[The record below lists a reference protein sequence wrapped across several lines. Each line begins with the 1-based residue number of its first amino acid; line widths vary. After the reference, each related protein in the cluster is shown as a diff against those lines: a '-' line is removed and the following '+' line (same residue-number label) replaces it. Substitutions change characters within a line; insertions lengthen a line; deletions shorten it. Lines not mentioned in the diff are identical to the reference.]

1 MIKISITFL
10 AIIFATSSFG
20 QVKSIDERIGEAM
33 NGSNWAELRSLYMSD
48 GENLQ
53 TPFLK
58 PLSKFFIS
66 QFYNEPDSAIKYGKE
81 ILEKYQDELNSS
93 VPSIMYFM
101 AEDYATLGHYD
112 KASALL
118 HSLNE
123 AYCKGEP
130 QTVNPVFEAYEDVY
144 SKLSKCGTFSVE
156 RPNNNVSVPLLTH
169 TGNRMFVMAN
179 INGQEVKC
187 TYDSGIGICTNGC
200 I

>member
-1 MIKISITFL
+1 MIMTIRRISITFVAL
-10 AIIFATSSFG
+10 LFATISFG

-48 GENLQ
+48 GKNLQ

-58 PLSKFFIS
+58 PLSRFFIS

-81 ILEKYQDELNSS
+81 IMEKYQDELNSS

-123 AYCKGEP
+123 AYRKVDKLQILYLKPMRTFILSFRNAPRFLWRG
-130 QTVNPVFEAYEDVY
+130 QTI
-144 SKLSKCGTFSVE
+144 T
-156 RPNNNVSVPLLTH
+156 
-169 TGNRMFVMAN
+169 
-179 INGQEVKC
+179 
-187 TYDSGIGICTNGC
+187 
-200 I
+200 

>member
-1 MIKISITFL
+1 MVNYIIIIKNDDKKISITFVAL
-10 AIIFATSSFG
+10 LFATISFG

-33 NGSNWAELRSLYMSD
+33 NGSNWAELRTLYMSD
-48 GENLQ
+48 GKNLQ

-118 HSLNE
+118 QRVIGAGTLVHSIGSMN
-123 AYCKGEP
+123 
-130 QTVNPVFEAYEDVY
+130 
-144 SKLSKCGTFSVE
+144 LS
-156 RPNNNVSVPLLTH
+156 L
-169 TGNRMFVMAN
+169 
-179 INGQEVKC
+179 
-187 TYDSGIGICTNGC
+187 
-200 I
+200 

>member
-1 MIKISITFL
+1 
-10 AIIFATSSFG
+10 
-20 QVKSIDERIGEAM
+20 
-33 NGSNWAELRSLYMSD
+33 
-48 GENLQ
+48 
-53 TPFLK
+53 
-58 PLSKFFIS
+58 
-66 QFYNEPDSAIKYGKE
+66 
-81 ILEKYQDELNSS
+81 
-93 VPSIMYFM
+93 MYFM

-123 AYCKGEP
+123 AYRKGG
-130 QTVNPVFEAYEDVY
+130 QAVNPVFEAYEDVY

-169 TGNRMFVMAN
+169 TGNRKNPEMMFVMAN

-187 TYDSGIGICTNGC
+187 TYDSGTGICANGC

>member
-1 MIKISITFL
+1 MVNYIIIIKNDDKKISITFVAL
-10 AIIFATSSFG
+10 LFATISFG

-48 GENLQ
+48 GKNLQ

-118 HSLNE
+118 QRVIGAGTLVHSFGSMNLSVCHE
-123 AYCKGEP
+123 AHIY
-130 QTVNPVFEAYEDVY
+130 
-144 SKLSKCGTFSVE
+144 
-156 RPNNNVSVPLLTH
+156 
-169 TGNRMFVMAN
+169 
-179 INGQEVKC
+179 I
-187 TYDSGIGICTNGC
+187 
-200 I
+200 

>member
-1 MIKISITFL
+1 MMIKKISITFL

-81 ILEKYQDELNSS
+81 ILEKYQDDTKF
-93 VPSIMYFM
+93 I
-101 AEDYATLGHYD
+101 
-112 KASALL
+112 
-118 HSLNE
+118 
-123 AYCKGEP
+123 C
-130 QTVNPVFEAYEDVY
+130 
-144 SKLSKCGTFSVE
+144 TF
-156 RPNNNVSVPLLTH
+156 NNVFHGRRLC
-169 TGNRMFVMAN
+169 N
-179 INGQEVKC
+179 IG
-187 TYDSGIGICTNGC
+187 TLR
-200 I
+200 